1 MSDSGK
7 KQENDIAQYIRKCL
21 SQHFDEHRI
30 RADKKTIDEMV
41 AEALGGKLAFN
52 IIYSDVRHSHF
63 EYRLE
68 KYKTLDHRK
77 LVHSNERNQTIVN
90 VMPWSYDSGYR
101 FQWDESETI
110 RLDASAIR
118 EMKLSQIIEQQ

>member
-1 MSDSGK
+1 MSDSAK
-7 KQENDIAQYIRKCL
+7 KQESDIAQYIRKCL

-77 LVHSNERNQTIVN
+77 LVHSKERNQTIAN
-90 VMPWSYDSGYR
+90 VMPWSYDSGHR

-118 EMKLSQIIEQQ
+118 EMKLSQIIEQK